1 MLYVQNR
8 GMTGKAIS
16 YVSPPIPE
24 EIRTSFNPQSF
35 RQYPRWY
42 PTIAILRTHEQ
53 QSRQSAQLS
62 PDDAESVYRYCKIL
76 SGLESGEIRT
86 YTYEKGIPTG
96 TSVLF
101 YQKQTCKCN
110 ATKVSSSTQGKKV
123 CHGSPTCEPFILI
136 VQVPQL
142 RLNNIYIYIYIII
155 YIYIYS

>member
-24 EIRTSFNPQSF
+24 EIRTCFNPQSF
-35 RQYPRWY
+35 QQYPRWY

-53 QSRQSAQLS
+53 QTRQSAQLS
-62 PDDAESVYRYCKIL
+62 PDDAESVYQYCKKL
-76 SGLESGEIRT
+76 SGELESGEIRT
-86 YTYEKGIPTG
+86 YEKGIPAK

-110 ATKVSSSTQGKKV
+110 ANKVSGSTQGKKV

-136 VQVPQL
+136 VQVPHP
-142 RLNNIYIYIYIII
+142 RLNNIYIYIYIK
-155 YIYIYS
+155 